1 MDKLIYFIRH
11 GESTANAE
19 GKCGGQLDSPLTAL
33 GKEQASAV
41 APLIADV
48 CFDRVYCSDLARAKE
63 TAAIALPHVTPL
75 YLPLLREI
83 CCGEKA
89 EGVTRSELIK
99 IYGEEYPKAASTRD
113 YSFFGG
119 ESYADFAARVAA
131 FKEMLEGEDATSIAV
146 FGHGGFIQEFFRQA
160 MGVPQIV
167 PQRIP
172 LRNCGVSVFGVEGGV
187 WSLCA
192 YNVTA
197 SFRANKKIRTEVV

>member
-1 MDKLIYFIRH
+1 MDKIVYFFRH

-33 GKEQASAV
+33 GREQAGAV
-41 APLIADV
+41 APLIADI
-48 CFDRVYCSDLARAKE
+48 CFDRVYCSDLTRAKQ
-63 TAAIALPHVTPL
+63 TAAIALPRATPL
-75 YLPLLREI
+75 YLPLLRELS
-83 CCGEKA
+83 CGERA
-89 EGVTRSELIK
+89 EGVPRTELIK
-99 IYGEEYPKAASTRD
+99 IYGEEYPKAARTRD

-160 MGVPQIV
+160 MGVPQII

-172 LRNCGVSVFGVEGGV
+172 LSNCSMSVFGVNGCV

-192 YNVTA
+192 YNFTA
-197 SFRANKKIRTEVV
+197 NLCANKKIRTEVV